1 MTQWLFMKQ
10 LLVKTALSA
19 ALIAGALSGCGLLSG
34 ANGDSKAADTPE
46 EQATQEQAEE
56 ELEITPGMILK
67 EKEAEPGAG
76 APTSRRSKQDDR
88 DEDKPKAR
96 D

>member
-1 MTQWLFMKQ
+1 M
-10 LLVKTALSA
+10 
-19 ALIAGALSGCGLLSG
+19 LSGNTNDTGP
-34 ANGDSKAADTPE
+34 KAGTTE

-76 APTSRRSKQDDR
+76 APTNRPSK
-88 DEDKPKAR
+88 DEDERKAR

>member
-1 MTQWLFMKQ
+1 M
-10 LLVKTALSA
+10 TAL
-19 ALIAGALSGCGLLSG
+19 GVALSGCGMLSQETSD
-34 ANGDSKAADTPE
+34 AEVRTDPTE

-56 ELEITPGMILK
+56 ELEITPAMILK

-76 APTSRRSKQDDR
+76 APTDRRSI
-88 DEDKPKAR
+88 DEDEDEPKAH